1 MTLVSFLAEYK
12 WVLLFYVCVFLL
24 IYINRKKFDIQAKV
38 IALYR
43 TSIGVKF
50 IERFVKSKE
59 KLIRTLGVIGIF
71 LGYIG
76 VLAIFYF
83 LFDLLYNTLKA
94 PAVMRV
100 APILPGVPVVGLGIK
115 FPLIIGWVSLLII
128 IIIHE
133 ASHGIVAKAFK
144 QKIQSTG
151 FAFFGPIPGAF
162 VEIDEK
168 KLAKQPARVQLSV
181 FAAGP
186 NSNIVTSFI
195 FLAILSFLLAPLASS
210 MLMPRGIEV
219 TVNPGLPANM
229 SGLRDYDVIVKID
242 NVSIETVDDFKGL
255 GVIQPNS
262 THVFYTND
270 GKKLSITAR
279 ENPANKSIGQFGIN
293 VYQKS
298 VLKNPTQVNKALYTV
313 LGWGNELF
321 FWLFLIGF
329 NIGLINFLPIFITD
343 GARILQITLN
353 KLIKNQDK
361 SKKIW
366 LFINRLSLGI
376 LLLIFIIP
384 ILTNIWNKI
393 ISIF

>member
-1 MTLVSFLAEYK
+1 MTFVSILAEYK
-12 WVLLFYVCVFLL
+12 WVILFYLCIIL
-24 IYINRKKFDIQAKV
+24 IIYFNRKKFDIQAKV

-43 TSIGVKF
+43 TKIGVNF
-50 IERFVKSKE
+50 IEKFVKNKE
-59 KLIRTLGVIGIF
+59 KLIRTVGIIGIF

-83 LFDLLYNTLKA
+83 LFDLLINTLKA

-100 APILPGVPVVGLGIK
+100 APLLPGAPVVGLGVK

-168 KLAKQPARVQLSV
+168 KLAKQPAKVQLSV

-186 NSNIVTSFI
+186 NSNIITSFI
-195 FLAILSFLLAPLASS
+195 FLGILGLLLAPWTSS

-219 TVNPGLPANM
+219 TVEPGLPANL
-229 SGLRDYDVIVKID
+229 SGLQNNDVIVRID
-242 NVSIETVDDFKGL
+242 NISLETLDDFNEI
-255 GVIQPNS
+255 GVIQPNT
-262 THVFYTND
+262 THVFYTSD
-270 GKKLSITAR
+270 GRKLSITAR
-279 ENPANKSIGQFGIN
+279 ENPENRSKGQFGIN

-298 VLKNPTQVNKALYTV
+298 VLKNPTQANKALYTI
-313 LGWGNELF
+313 LGWVNELF

-343 GARILQITLN
+343 GARMLQITLN
-353 KLIKNQDK
+353 KLIKNQNK
-361 SKKIW
+361 AKKVW
-366 LFINRLSLGI
+366 LFINKASLGI

-384 ILTNIWNKI
+384 ILTSIWNAI
-393 ISIF
+393 I

>member
-1 MTLVSFLAEYK
+1 VCI
-12 WVLLFYVCVFLL
+12 VLI
-24 IYINRKKFDIQAKV
+24 IYFNRKKFDIQAKV

-50 IERFVKSKE
+50 IERFVKNKE
-59 KLIRTLGVIGIF
+59 KLIKTLGVIGIF

-83 LFDLLYNTLKA
+83 LFDLLINTLKA

-100 APILPGVPVVGLGIK
+100 APILPGAPVVGLGIK
-115 FPLIIGWVSLLII
+115 FPLIIGWISLLII

-168 KLAKQPARVQLSV
+168 KLAKQPAKVQLSV

-186 NSNIVTSFI
+186 NSNIITSLI
-195 FLAILSFLLAPLASS
+195 FFAIFSFLLIPWTSS

-219 TVNPGLPANM
+219 TVNPGLPANL
-229 SGLRDYDVIVKID
+229 SGLHDYDVIVRID
-242 NVSIETVDDFKGL
+242 NVSIESIDDFKGL
-255 GVIQPNS
+255 GVIQPNT
-262 THVFYTND
+262 THVFYTSD
-270 GKKLSITAR
+270 GRKISITAR
-279 ENPANKSIGQFGIN
+279 ENPENKSIGQFGIN

-298 VLKNPTQVNKALYTV
+298 VLKNPTKANKALYTV
-313 LGWGNELF
+313 LQWGNELF

-353 KLIKNQDK
+353 KIIKNQAK

-366 LFINRLSLGI
+366 LFINRLSLAI

-384 ILTNIWNKI
+384 ILTGLWKGIL
-393 ISIF
+393 SIF

>member
-1 MTLVSFLAEYK
+1 MTLERILMEYK
-12 WVLLFYVCVFLL
+12 WVILFYLCIILL
-24 IYINRKKFDIQAKV
+24 IYFNRKKFDIQAKV

-43 TSIGVKF
+43 TKIGVNF
-50 IERFVKSKE
+50 IENFVKNKE
-59 KLIRTLGVIGIF
+59 KFIRTLGVIGIF
-71 LGYIG
+71 LGYAGI
-76 VLAIFYF
+76 VVIFYF
-83 LFDLLYNTLKA
+83 LFDLLINTLKA
-94 PAVMRV
+94 PEVMRV
-100 APILPGVPVVGLGIK
+100 APILPGAPVVGLGIK
-115 FPLIIGWVSLLII
+115 FPLIIGWISLLII

-168 KLAKQPARVQLSV
+168 KLAKEPAKVQLSV

-186 NSNIVTSFI
+186 NSNIITSLI
-195 FLAILSFLLAPLASS
+195 FLGVLTLLLAPLAAS

-219 TVNPGLPANM
+219 TVEPGLPANL
-229 SGLRDYDVIVKID
+229 SGLQNNDVIVRID
-242 NVSIETVDDFKGL
+242 DVPIETVDDFMNM
-255 GVIQPNS
+255 GVIQPNT
-262 THVFYTND
+262 THVFYTSE

-279 ENPANKSIGQFGIN
+279 ENPENKSRGQFGIN

-298 VLKNPTQVNKALYTV
+298 VLKNPTPANKAAYTF
-313 LGWGNELF
+313 LGWVNELL

-343 GARILQITLN
+343 GARMLQITLG
-353 KLIKNQDK
+353 KLIKDKAK

-366 LFINRLSLGI
+366 LFINKASLGI

-384 ILTNIWNKI
+384 ILTSIWQAI
-393 ISIF
+393 V

>member
-1 MTLVSFLAEYK
+1 MTFVSFLTEYK
-12 WVLLFYVCVFLL
+12 WVILFYLAIFLL

-50 IERFVKSKE
+50 IERFVKKKE
-59 KLIRTLGVIGIF
+59 KLIQTLGVIGIF
-71 LGYIG
+71 LGFIG
-76 VLAIFYF
+76 VLAIFYL
-83 LFDLLYNTLKA
+83 LFNLLYETLKA
-94 PAVMRV
+94 PEVMRV
-100 APILPGVPVVGLGIK
+100 APILPGAPVVGLGIK

-151 FAFFGPIPGAF
+151 VAFFGPIPGAF

-168 KLAKQPARVQLSV
+168 KLAKQPAKVQLSV

-186 NSNIVTSFI
+186 NSNIITSLI
-195 FLAILSFLLAPLASS
+195 FFAIFSFLLIPVTSS

-219 TVNPGLPANM
+219 TVNPGLPANL
-229 SGLRDYDVIVKID
+229 SGLHDYDVIVKID
-242 NVSIETVDDFKGL
+242 NVSIESVDDFKSL
-255 GVIQPNS
+255 GVIQPYT
-262 THVFYTND
+262 THIFYTSD
-270 GKKLSITAR
+270 GRKISITAR
-279 ENPANKSIGQFGIN
+279 ENPENKSMGQFGIN

-298 VLKNPTQVNKALYTV
+298 VLKNPTKTNQAIYTV
-313 LGWGNELF
+313 LQWGNELL

-353 KLIKNQDK
+353 KIIKNQVK

-366 LFINRLSLGI
+366 LFINRLSLAI

-384 ILTNIWNKI
+384 ILTGIWNAL
-393 ISIF
+393 F

>member
-1 MTLVSFLAEYK
+1 MSFVSFLTEYK
-12 WVLLFYVCVFLL
+12 WVILFYLAIFLI

-50 IERFVKSKE
+50 IERFVKNKE
-59 KLIRTLGVIGIF
+59 KLIKILGIIGIF

-76 VLAIFYF
+76 VLAIFYL
-83 LFDLLYNTLKA
+83 LFNLLYETLKA
-94 PAVMRV
+94 PEVMRV

-115 FPLIIGWVSLLII
+115 FPLIIGWLSLLII

-144 QKIQSTG
+144 QRIQSTG
-151 FAFFGPIPGAF
+151 VAFFGPIPGAF

-168 KLAKQPARVQLSV
+168 KLAKQPAKVQLSV

-186 NSNIVTSFI
+186 NSNIITSLI
-195 FLAILSFLLAPLASS
+195 FFAIFSFLLIPWTSS

-219 TVNPGLPANM
+219 TVNPGLPANL
-229 SGLRDYDVIVKID
+229 SGLHDNDVIVRID
-242 NVSIETVDDFKGL
+242 NVSIESIDDFKGL
-255 GVIQPNS
+255 GAIEPFT
-262 THVFYTND
+262 THVFYTSD
-270 GKKLSITAR
+270 GRKLSITAR
-279 ENPANKSIGQFGIN
+279 ENPENKSIGQFGIN

-298 VLKNPTQVNKALYTV
+298 VLKNPTKTNKVLYAI

-353 KLIKNQDK
+353 KIIKNQVK

-366 LFINRLSLGI
+366 LFINRLSLAI

-384 ILTNIWNKI
+384 ILTALWKSIL
-393 ISIF
+393 SIF